1 MLNNHMMTHT
11 YTPVQSSWSSMTH
24 DLSLG
29 YVKLLSEWPLSTS
42 VKCHLPHLWSYREW
56 WSSFKGN
63 RRSSLNASAS
73 VFNGWSPCWLKWS
86 KMARFFQNEVNSG
99 VSVQSSTVYLY
110 SIVLEINLW
119 KCKQTA
125 REVPRSLLVCDCVN
139 PPPGHFLSFFSTFLF
154 TLGLLWHISGQEV
167 TK

>member
-1 MLNNHMMTHT
+1 
-11 YTPVQSSWSSMTH
+11 MTH

-29 YVKLLSEWPLSTS
+29 YVKLLCEWPLSTS
-42 VKCHLPHLWSYREW
+42 VKCHLPHLWSYSERC
-56 WSSFKGN
+56 SGFKRN

-110 SIVLEINLW
+110 SIVLEINLR
-119 KCKQTA
+119 KGKQTA
-125 REVPRSLLVCDCVN
+125 REVPRLLFLCDCVN
-139 PPPGHFLSFFSTFLF
+139 PPPRHFLSFFSTFLF
-154 TLGLLWHISGQEV
+154 TLRLLWHISGQEV